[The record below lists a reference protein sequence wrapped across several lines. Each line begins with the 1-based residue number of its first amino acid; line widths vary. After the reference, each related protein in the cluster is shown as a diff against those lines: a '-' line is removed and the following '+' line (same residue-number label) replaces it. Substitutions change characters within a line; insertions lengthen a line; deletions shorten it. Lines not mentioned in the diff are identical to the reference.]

1 MTKISGPSQQT
12 TRVPGMGMVTVVV
25 LVNAVR
31 LAIGAAEIGR
41 VATSSTVAI
50 PAFYNPAQRAYLRD
64 EGRNA

>member
-1 MTKISGPSQQT
+1 
-12 TRVPGMGMVTVVV
+12 MVTVVV